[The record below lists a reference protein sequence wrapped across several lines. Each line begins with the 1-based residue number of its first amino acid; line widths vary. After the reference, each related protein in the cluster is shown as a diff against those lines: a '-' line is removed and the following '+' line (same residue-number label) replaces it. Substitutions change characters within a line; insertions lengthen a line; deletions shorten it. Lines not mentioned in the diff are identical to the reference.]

1 MHESHLECAHCGARH
16 EVQRLQT
23 VCTRCGGPLLIRYDL
38 DAVRNRHQRSAFE
51 AGVNSMWRFA
61 ALLPSVP
68 TINHV
73 SLGEGLTPLLPVPRA
88 AASLKLRHVW
98 VKDEGRNPTGTF
110 KARGLCLAV
119 ARARQLGVRRLAV
132 PTAGNAGVALACY
145 AARAA
150 LPAHVFVPDDVPAR
164 ILESLRTY
172 GAQVTPVR
180 GLISDAGKAC
190 ADFVKSHPDAFDV
203 STFKEPYRVEGK
215 KTMGLELAVDLGWRA
230 PDVVV
235 YPTGGGTGVV
245 GVHKAFEE
253 LRALGWVDDPGP
265 RFLIIQAE
273 GCAPL
278 VRAYREGKETAEF
291 WEGAQTSAPGI
302 RVPKPFADRLLL
314 RTARESKGA
323 AVAVTEPE
331 IQAGVAALAGEGIS
345 ACPEGGA
352 AWAGLA
358 RAVRDDLVE
367 PNERVVVFNTGSGLV
382 Y

>member
-1 MHESHLECAHCGARH
+1 
-16 EVQRLQT
+16 
-23 VCTRCGGPLLIRYDL
+23 
-38 DAVRNRHQRSAFE
+38 
-51 AGVNSMWRFA
+51 MWRFA

-88 AASLKLRHVW
+88 AAALKLRHLW

-180 GLISDAGKAC
+180 GLISDAGQAC
-190 ADFVKSHPDAFDV
+190 AEFVKSHPDAFDV

-278 VRAYREGKETAEF
+278 IRAYREGKETAEF

-314 RTARESKGA
+314 RTVRESKGA